1 MQFQPSSH
9 SYGDAATAAA
19 NPSAPSGDSTAEA
32 ARIAADLFGR
42 GIDAWRAK
50 SEADPDLA
58 RYKAAAR
65 KKGKKKRGGKKPASF
80 PSADAASAAPTTAV
94 VPAEQSAGMSPWL
107 KWGLIAGGGALVLFI
122 AWKAFSSKKHEDH
135 DDRPHRRN
143 PKTRQ
148 VTRTIKEVRPAP
160 RSSASMFR
168 DLPTEEVIEE
178 VVEQTH
184 GDAYEDS
191 PGEFDYGDGG
201 EE

>member
-1 MQFQPSSH
+1 M
-9 SYGDAATAAA
+9 AA
-19 NPSAPSGDSTAEA
+19 E
-32 ARIAADLFGR
+32 LFGK

-50 SEADPDLA
+50 SAADPDLA

-65 KKGKKKRGGKKPASF
+65 KKGKKKRGGKKPAAF

-94 VPAEQSAGMSPWL
+94 VPAEQSAGMNPWL

-122 AWKAFSSKKHEDH
+122 AWKAFSSKKDDDAD
-135 DDRPHRRN
+135 DDRPRRRN
-143 PKTRQ
+143 PAPRK
-148 VTRTIKEVRPAP
+148 VTRTIQRVRPAP
-160 RSSASMFR
+160 ASSASMFR
-168 DLPTEEVIEE
+168 DAPTEEVIEE
-178 VVEQTH
+178 VVEQAH